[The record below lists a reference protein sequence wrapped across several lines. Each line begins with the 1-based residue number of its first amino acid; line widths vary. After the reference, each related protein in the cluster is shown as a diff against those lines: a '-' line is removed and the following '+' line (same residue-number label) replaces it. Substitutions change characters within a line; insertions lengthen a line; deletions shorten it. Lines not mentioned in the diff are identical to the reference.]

1 MNTNANANTNVTNS
15 KRGGKPQD
23 KIDFNIS
30 QSFIINEF
38 THLDDFLNAVDDRV
52 NIKIAQGIKKAMQ
65 LVIEKLEQL
74 IQSKVKLIVQDQIT
88 QPEYWSS
95 KNSDLQSLVK
105 DEVNQR
111 IQEIMNLKNANMGT
125 LENNIVRSQN
135 Q

>member
-1 MNTNANANTNVTNS
+1 MNTNTNANVANS
-15 KRGGKPQD
+15 KRGCKPQD

-74 IQSKVKLIVQDQIT
+74 IQSKVKLIVQDQIS
-88 QPEYWSS
+88 QPEYWSI